1 MSIVVYVADMIL
13 NFVTQR
19 QEMGKT
25 KKNIKDI
32 AANYL
37 SNEFIPDIISLFMF
51 LLSFIF
57 GVSNLSIILLVV
69 AVIKLNKNIKK
80 F

>member
-25 KKNIKDI
+25 NKNLKDI
-32 AANYL
+32 AANYF

-51 LLSFIF
+51 PLSFIF

-69 AVIKLNKNIKK
+69 VVIKLNNNIKK